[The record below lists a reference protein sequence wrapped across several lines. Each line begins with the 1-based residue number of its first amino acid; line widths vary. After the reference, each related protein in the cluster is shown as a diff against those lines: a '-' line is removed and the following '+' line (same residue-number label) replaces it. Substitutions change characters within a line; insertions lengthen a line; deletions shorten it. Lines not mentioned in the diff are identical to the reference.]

1 MTAAREIP
9 AGAARGKYYPDTIAA
24 PISAWGHSSVGLIR
38 ISGKDTIKILE
49 KIFSPAGHKKI
60 KDIPSHSITYG
71 RIRDRREAI
80 DEVLVFLMR
89 NPRSYTREDVAEIS
103 SHGGP
108 VIIKKIFRLILKNGG
123 RSAEPGEF
131 TKRAFLNGRIDL
143 VQAESVAGIISAR
156 GEKAAQI
163 AASQMGGKLSEK
175 LDKLRALLISSAAE
189 LNAAIDFPE
198 DDISVS
204 LPKIKKDI
212 SRAGSE
218 SQKLLDGYEGGRL
231 FSEGV
236 KIVIAGKPNVGKSSL
251 INALSGSDRAIVTT
265 VPGTTRDIIREP
277 VEIGGIPAELYDT
290 AGLRK
295 KPRGVIEKIG
305 MDKTME
311 AVSEADIIIFVF
323 DASKKTDEKDNN
335 IAEILSP
342 FRKKTIMAGN
352 KTDLGKK
359 QPQKKTGF
367 GLVYI
372 SCLTGCGINDLKK
385 RLAKHLV
392 SGSFIS
398 DDDTLVTSARQ
409 AGCLK
414 ECLSSIKESGKIL
427 AKRPAESVW
436 LMEKALGEL
445 DKITGREFREEM
457 INEIFSK
464 FCIGK

>member
-1 MTAAREIP
+1 MSSACEIP
-9 AGAARGKYYPDTIAA
+9 AGAAKEKYYPDTIAA

-38 ISGKDTIKILE
+38 ISGPCTRKILE
-49 KIFSPAGHKKI
+49 KIFAPAGRKKI
-60 KDIPSHSITYG
+60 KDISSHTVTYG
-71 RIRDRREAI
+71 RIHDRGEII
-80 DEVLVFLMR
+80 DEVLVFLMK

-108 VIIKKIFRLILKNGG
+108 VIIKKIFQLILTHGA

-156 GEKAAQI
+156 GEKAAKI
-163 AASQMGGKLSEK
+163 AASQIGGKLSEK
-175 LDKLRALLISSAAE
+175 INSLRKLLISSAAE

-204 LPKIKKDI
+204 LSKIKKDI
-212 SRAGSE
+212 SRAEDE
-218 SQKLLDGYEGGRL
+218 SRKLLDGYESGRL
-231 FSEGV
+231 YSEGV

-251 INALSGSDRAIVTT
+251 INALSSSDRAIVTA
-265 VPGTTRDIIREP
+265 VPGTTRDIIRQP

-295 KPRGVIEKIG
+295 KPRGVIEKMG

-311 AVSEADIIIFVF
+311 AVSGADIIIFVF
-323 DASKKTDEKDNN
+323 DASKKTDEKDRN
-335 IAEILSP
+335 IAEILRP
-342 FRKKTIMAGN
+342 FRQKTIMTGN

-359 QPQKKTGF
+359 APDKKTGF
-367 GLVYI
+367 GLLYI
-372 SCLTGCGINDLKK
+372 SCLKGTGINSLKK

-398 DDDTLVTSARQ
+398 DDDTLITSARQ

-414 ECLSSIKESGKIL
+414 NCLSSIKESKKIL

-436 LMEKALGEL
+436 LIEKALGEL

>member
-1 MTAAREIP
+1 MSSAREIP
-9 AGAARGKYYPDTIAA
+9 AGAAKEKYYPDTIAA

-38 ISGKDTIKILE
+38 ISGPCTRKILE
-49 KIFSPAGHKKI
+49 KIFAPAGRKKI
-60 KDIPSHSITYG
+60 KDISSHTVTYG
-71 RIRDRREAI
+71 RIHDRGEII
-80 DEVLVFLMR
+80 DEVLVFLMK

-108 VIIKKIFRLILKNGG
+108 VIIKKIFQLILKNGG

-156 GEKAAQI
+156 GEKAAKI

-175 LDKLRALLISSAAE
+175 INKLRKLLISSGAE
-189 LNAAIDFPE
+189 LNA
-198 DDISVS
+198 
-204 LPKIKKDI
+204 
-212 SRAGSE
+212 
-218 SQKLLDGYEGGRL
+218 
-231 FSEGV
+231 
-236 KIVIAGKPNVGKSSL
+236 VIAGKPNVGKSSL
-251 INALSGSDRAIVTT
+251 INALSSSDRAIVTA
-265 VPGTTRDIIREP
+265 VPGTTRDIIRQP

-295 KPRGVIEKIG
+295 KPRGVIEKMG

-311 AVSEADIIIFVF
+311 AVSGADIIIFVF
-323 DASKKTDEKDNN
+323 DASKKTDEKDRN
-335 IAEILSP
+335 IAEILRP
-342 FRKKTIMAGN
+342 FRQKTIMTGN

-359 QPQKKTGF
+359 APDKKTGF
-367 GLVYI
+367 GLLYI
-372 SCLTGCGINDLKK
+372 SCLKGTGINSLKK

-398 DDDTLVTSARQ
+398 DDDTLITSSRQ

-414 ECLSSIKESGKIL
+414 NCLSSIKESKKIL

-436 LMEKALGEL
+436 LIEKALAEL

>member
-1 MTAAREIP
+1 MNSARESS
-9 AGAARGKYYPDTIAA
+9 AGKTKYYPDTIAA

-38 ISGKDTIKILE
+38 ISGKDTTKILE
-49 KIFSPAGHKKI
+49 KIFSPAGRKKI
-60 KDIPSHSITYG
+60 KDIHSHTVTYG
-71 RIRDRREAI
+71 RIHDGGEII
-80 DEVLVFLMR
+80 DEVLVFLMKT
-89 NPRSYTREDVAEIS
+89 PRSYTREDVAEIS

-156 GEKAAQI
+156 SGKAAKI
-163 AASQMGGKLSEK
+163 AASQMSGKLSEK
-175 LDKLRALLISSAAE
+175 INLLRKLLISSAAE

-198 DDISVS
+198 DDIFLS
-204 LPKIKKDI
+204 LPKIKKYI
-212 SRAGSE
+212 AHTENESR
-218 SQKLLDGYEGGRL
+218 KLLDGYEGGRL
-231 FSEGV
+231 YSDGV
-236 KIVIAGKPNVGKSSL
+236 QIVIAGKPNVGKSSL
-251 INALSGSDRAIVTT
+251 INALSASDRAIVTT
-265 VPGTTRDIIREP
+265 VPGTTRDIIRQP

-295 KPRGVIEKIG
+295 KPRGVIEKMG

-311 AVSEADIIIFVF
+311 AIAGADIIIFVF
-323 DASKKTDEKDNN
+323 DASKKTDEKDRS
-335 IAEILSP
+335 ISEILKP
-342 FRKKTIMAGN
+342 FRQKTIMAGN
-352 KTDLGKK
+352 KTDIGKK
-359 QPQKKTGF
+359 APDKKTGF

-372 SCLTGCGINDLKK
+372 SCLRGTGINTLKN

-398 DDDTLVTSARQ
+398 DDDVLITSSRQ
-409 AGCLK
+409 AECLK
-414 ECLSSIKESGKIL
+414 NCLSSIKESGKIISQ
-427 AKRPAESVW
+427 RPAESVW
-436 LMEKALGEL
+436 LIEKALAEL